1 MKTKFFFLLVAI
13 LTITFNA
20 EAKSSA
26 SSDLSNPKMDA
37 TALVQRALKQISVN
51 YPKSDNQM
59 NAFYKERLTKNSDCL
74 SVNEAILD
82 INKRSYITPKTDQ
95 VAVRD
100 ARGNCDTKLMN
111 PLLIKLQGGP
121 VTSLQLD
128 VIKYPFLGSDIY
140 NIGDNYDFE
149 FSKPT
154 EIAGKKFYVVNFNQ
168 KYADGEML
176 FRGKLYI
183 ESQSLAI
190 AKVEYSMNVENRGWA
205 YTRFFKS
212 RPKHSDVKMISADY
226 VVNYREYDNK
236 WYFDYSTSNITFNI
250 LNKVESTYDVY
261 NVNSQ
266 LAVTNL
272 VAEGFTID
280 KKDLLKS
287 TDILADKIG
296 DYKIA
301 SEWDVYNLI
310 MLLAINY

>member
-26 SSDLSNPKMDA
+26 SSDLSNPKIDA
-37 TALVQRALKQISVN
+37 TVLVQRALKQISVN

-190 AKVEYSMNVENRGWA
+190 AKVEY
-205 YTRFFKS
+205 
-212 RPKHSDVKMISADY
+212 
-226 VVNYREYDNK
+226 
-236 WYFDYSTSNITFNI
+236 
-250 LNKVESTYDVY
+250 
-261 NVNSQ
+261 
-266 LAVTNL
+266 
-272 VAEGFTID
+272 
-280 KKDLLKS
+280 
-287 TDILADKIG
+287 
-296 DYKIA
+296 
-301 SEWDVYNLI
+301 
-310 MLLAINY
+310 